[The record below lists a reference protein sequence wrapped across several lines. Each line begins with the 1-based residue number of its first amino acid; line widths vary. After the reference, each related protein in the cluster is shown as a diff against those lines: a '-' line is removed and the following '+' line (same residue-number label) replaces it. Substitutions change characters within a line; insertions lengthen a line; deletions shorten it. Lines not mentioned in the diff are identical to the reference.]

1 MNPFLAFTL
10 YNCVTALHCTK
21 APFPFPLGLLATF
34 VCMHFSS
41 RPDSGEEEGDSVFSH
56 SCVFEGDLSGGREGF
71 ICLCTCIC
79 ICNVYAFER
88 NASSVLELV
97 IMRAE

>member
-1 MNPFLAFTL
+1 
-10 YNCVTALHCTK
+10 
-21 APFPFPLGLLATF
+21 
-34 VCMHFSS
+34 MHFSS